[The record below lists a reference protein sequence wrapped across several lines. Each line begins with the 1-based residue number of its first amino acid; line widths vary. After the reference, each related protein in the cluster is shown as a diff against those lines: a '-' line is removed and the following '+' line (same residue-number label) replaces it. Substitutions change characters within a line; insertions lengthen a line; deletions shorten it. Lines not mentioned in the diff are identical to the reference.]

1 MQINDPAPSENQH
14 RALQL
19 LNDVYGYDTFR
30 GRQAQIIDQVC
41 IGRDALVLMPTGG
54 GKSLC

>member
-41 IGRDALVLMPTGG
+41 IGRDALV
-54 GKSLC
+54 